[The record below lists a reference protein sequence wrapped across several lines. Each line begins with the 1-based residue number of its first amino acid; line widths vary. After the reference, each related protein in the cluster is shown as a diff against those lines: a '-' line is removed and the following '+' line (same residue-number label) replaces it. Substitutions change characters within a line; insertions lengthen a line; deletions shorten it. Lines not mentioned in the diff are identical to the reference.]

1 MLRSGNAA
9 DLGGTRDRL
18 GCADL
23 EPFEVEATPE
33 QVEAVPE
40 LAEAPQIV
48 LEAAPVLSEPE
59 LVHAEPEMHA
69 AETSSPELTL
79 GPDEAERVSQAVD
92 RVFNRFKRLL
102 VAAIVRELAR
112 PD

>member
-1 MLRSGNAA
+1 M
-9 DLGGTRDRL
+9 
-18 GCADL
+18 
-23 EPFEVEATPE
+23 
-33 QVEAVPE
+33 
-40 LAEAPQIV
+40 
-48 LEAAPVLSEPE
+48 LSEPE

-102 VAAIVRELAR
+102 VAAIVRELGR

>member
-1 MLRSGNAA
+1 MFWKLRPCFQS
-9 DLGGTRDRL
+9 R
-18 GCADL
+18 
-23 EPFEVEATPE
+23 
-33 QVEAVPE
+33 
-40 LAEAPQIV
+40 
-48 LEAAPVLSEPE
+48 E
-59 LVHAEPEMHA
+59 LVHPEPEMHA